1 MNRCITQIN
10 NQSVNKSI
18 KIKPESRYVCKY

>member
-1 MNRCITQIN
+1 MKEWM

-18 KIKPESRYVCKY
+18 N